1 MSKINVKTLRKYL
14 KEIVILALGIAL
26 IMISNIVP
34 TDKNTTD
41 KNEMIYKESNK
52 IDDNNKISSEYF
64 TEYYTS
70 QIKQFVSSI
79 EGVSNVNVI
88 VHIDSTDNIILAE
101 NVTSESEKITEKD
114 SNGGSRDT
122 LTESNNKEFV
132 IIKDSNGNEEIVV
145 LSNHMP
151 TIVGVAIRAD
161 GCQSYVIQEKIIN
174 AIKNTYGLKASQ
186 IYVCW

>member
-1 MSKINVKTLRKYL
+1 MYTMINGTYLRNENDDVEAFSNIGKVSTANSTFELEINAKSINDQLMSELESVVKTICGLSDINYELNSAINVWETDPDSPLL
-14 KEIVILALGIAL
+14 SALSEITGAECFSSL
-26 IMISNIVP
+26 
-34 TDKNTTD
+34 
-41 KNEMIYKESNK
+41 EMK
-52 IDDNNKISSEYF
+52 
-64 TEYYTS
+64 
-70 QIKQFVSSI
+70 
-79 EGVSNVNVI
+79 
-88 VHIDSTDNIILAE
+88 HIRE
-101 NVTSESEKITEKD
+101 ITEKD